1 MTLRESIL
9 SIIPTD
15 SWRTSDQVMRE
26 VWRVNWGE
34 GNTPTAEAIVNE
46 LDRLAKERTLIH
58 SLDHSCSVYRQRTVR
73 ELGEL
78 RAEAPGMQGRLL

>member
-1 MTLRESIL
+1 MTLRDAIL
-9 SIIPTD
+9 NIVPVD
-15 SWRTSDQVMRE
+15 SWRTADQVMRG
-26 VWRVNWGE
+26 VWAFDWPEQDPRPRE
-34 GNTPTAEAIVNE
+34 ITDE

-78 RAEAPGMQGRLL
+78 RAEASGMQGRLI